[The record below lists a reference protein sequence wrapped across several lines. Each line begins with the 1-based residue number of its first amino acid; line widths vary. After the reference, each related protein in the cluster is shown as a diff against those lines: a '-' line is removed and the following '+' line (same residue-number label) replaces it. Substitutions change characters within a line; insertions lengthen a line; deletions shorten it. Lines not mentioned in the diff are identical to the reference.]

1 MKIISVVVL
10 VLLIAGCASRGPER
24 TNEQIPTVTY
34 SYNTGEAEE
43 VKQNAA
49 KYCHDNYG
57 RSARIVQDVQS
68 GDKRV
73 MTLECVVAQQ

>member
-1 MKIISVVVL
+1 MKIISAVIL
-10 VLLIAGCASRGPER
+10 VFLIAGCASRGPER
-24 TNEQIPTVTY
+24 TSEQTPTVTY
-34 SYNTGEAEE
+34 SYKPGDVEEA
-43 VKQNAA
+43 KQNAA

-57 RSARIVQDVQS
+57 RSARIVQDVQN